1 MLIFKKKHLYVF
13 SGTFWIQQWDLR
25 LMFKRANLHWLTTS
39 TYVDLVAFSH
49 VINFMGSSKMLLP
62 WPVFPSILG
71 ITAKKWLTIPTRSTQ
86 EKYKQKKL
94 KGQVLYQPVTYAPAG
109 RSCAGTSR
117 RHRDT
122 PSCVPSSLLL
132 VGLSLTVELPECME
146 SRQFHWGV
154 FSILLA
160 HWSLNPRTGW
170 KLLTPEF
177 LPAAG
182 LHRQHQVPAPP
193 SSVCQGCCLLWIV
206 RPHCHRSLKGGGKAW
221 ESTETGFLPSSF
233 SLCLLERQTQFPAPQ
248 GTLFAWTC
256 FFCPLR

>member
-1 MLIFKKKHLYVF
+1 
-13 SGTFWIQQWDLR
+13 
-25 LMFKRANLHWLTTS
+25 MFKRANLYWLTTS

-86 EKYKQKKL
+86 EKYNRKSW
-94 KGQVLYQPVTYAPAG
+94 KGKSYTSLWLTPAG
-109 RSCAGTSR
+109 RSCAGTFR

-206 RPHCHRSLKGGGKAW
+206 RPHCHRSLKGGGQGLGVNGNW
-221 ESTETGFLPSSF
+221 LSSPQLFTVFTRETDTVPGSTGLPLCMDLFLLP
-233 SLCLLERQTQFPAPQ
+233 TPII
-248 GTLFAWTC
+248 WTHTS
-256 FFCPLR
+256 

>member
-1 MLIFKKKHLYVF
+1 MTNHPNKEY
-13 SGTFWIQQWDLR
+13 
-25 LMFKRANLHWLTTS
+25 
-39 TYVDLVAFSH
+39 
-49 VINFMGSSKMLLP
+49 
-62 WPVFPSILG
+62 
-71 ITAKKWLTIPTRSTQ
+71 TR
-86 EKYKQKKL
+86 EVLQKKL

-109 RSCAGTSR
+109 RSCTGTSR

-177 LPAAG
+177 LPAAS

-193 SSVCQGCCLLWIV
+193 SSVCQGCCLSWIV
-206 RPHCHRSLKGGGKAW
+206 RPHCHRSLKGGSKAW
-221 ESTETGFLPSSF
+221 ESTETGFLPPQLFTVFTRETDTVPGSTGLP
-233 SLCLLERQTQFPAPQ
+233 LCMDL
-248 GTLFAWTC
+248 